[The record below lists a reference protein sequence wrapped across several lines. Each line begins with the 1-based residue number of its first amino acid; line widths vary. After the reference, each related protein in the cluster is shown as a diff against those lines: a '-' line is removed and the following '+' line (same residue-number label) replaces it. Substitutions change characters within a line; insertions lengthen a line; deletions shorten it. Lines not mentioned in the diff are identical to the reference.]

1 MRLAHHFICVSLGVA
16 ALACSSSTTNTTTV
30 VRPELVQVS
39 PEDFLGAQVCGTSRG
54 QVQSYVATLFDVM
67 PLSSGV
73 VPKPGFQLPSSP
85 AISCNFP
92 VTFANV
98 FIDHVYLAEIDGYTQ
113 PPEELAPATPGGRI
127 QFVPGDGGP
136 TDQRVPPSWTA
147 ECGQYPQSLVVDG
160 GSYVPVGGG
169 PTASDIRADEAGAG
183 GEGGLT
189 GVESYD
195 QITQVPHN
203 CGKGLQ
209 PL

>member
-1 MRLAHHFICVSLGVA
+1 
-16 ALACSSSTTNTTTV
+16 
-30 VRPELVQVS
+30 VQVS
-39 PEDFLGAQVCGTSRG
+39 PDDFLGAQVCGTGGG
-54 QVQSYVATLFDVM
+54 QVQSYVATLFDVT
-67 PLSSGV
+67 PSSSGV

-85 AISCNFP
+85 AIDCTLP

-98 FIDHVYLAEIDGYTQ
+98 FLDHVYLAEIDGYNRPTSD
-113 PPEELAPATPGGRI
+113 LIATAPGARI
-127 QFVPGDGGP
+127 QLGNNKSDPDYRK
-136 TDQRVPPSWTA
+136 RVPPSWTA

-169 PTASDIRADEAGAG
+169 PTATDIRADEAGAG

-203 CGKGLQ
+203 CGKGLV
-209 PL
+209 PVEN